1 MKRWVVAMAAIFAMS
16 VMVSG
21 IAGCGAELPTTSEY
35 DQGDSQDTKTV
46 VNLEVIEDED
56 VNIIVD

>member
-35 DQGDSQDTKTV
+35 DQGGSEDTKAV
-46 VNLEVIEDED
+46 VNLEIVEDED
-56 VNIIVD
+56 VNVLAD

>member
-35 DQGDSQDTKTV
+35 DQGDSHDTKAV
-46 VNLEVIEDED
+46 VNLEIVENED
-56 VNIIVD
+56 VNILAD